1 MDLSTFSISEAEA
14 IELGIAAAIF
24 LGGIV
29 LARVVA
35 AVLRRVVHHY
45 TQASETQLDDD
56 LIAAVRFPLLAFI
69 VVEGTFFALRTL
81 SMLGAHQTTIEN
93 VWVAVSLLLAVMLA
107 QRLLSALL
115 NWYGATIAQR
125 TESDWDEKSLPM
137 IRRILNF
144 VIVMIGG
151 LVILDQL
158 GLSITP
164 LLGGLGIGGIAVA
177 LALQPL
183 LSNVFAS
190 SYMLSDASVRVGDF
204 IEIAGGPS
212 GWIED
217 IGFRATRIRTFDNNI
232 ILIPNS
238 TLAESTVT
246 NFDSAG
252 APVDAAITCGV
263 AYEEDL
269 ERVEAVCMEV
279 LNTIIEEL
287 DEAVGGRDPVFRYQ
301 AFGDSNIDFLLK
313 VRAKSRREVGLVKHA
328 MVKRIHARLNAE
340 GITINYPARRLMLS
354 AEDSDGLERLMSGG
368 GSGTR

>member
-1 MDLSTFSISEAEA
+1 MDLSTFEISEVEVIEA
-14 IELGIAAAIF
+14 CIAAAIF
-24 LGGIV
+24 LGGII
-29 LARVVA
+29 LARIA
-35 AVLRRVVHHY
+35 AAILRRVVHHY
-45 TQASETQLDDD
+45 TRASETQLDDD
-56 LIAAVRFPLLAFI
+56 VIAAVRFPLLTFI
-69 VVEGTFFALRTL
+69 VVEGAFIALRTL
-81 SMLGAHQTTIEN
+81 SVLDAHRSTVEN
-93 VWVAVSLLLAVMLA
+93 VWVSISLVLAVMLA

-115 NWYGATIAQR
+115 SWYGATIALR

-137 IRRILNF
+137 IRRVLNF
-144 VIVMIGG
+144 TIVTVGA

-158 GLSITP
+158 GVSISP

-246 NFDSAG
+246 NFDAAG

-269 ERVEAVCMEV
+269 ERVEAICTEV
-279 LNTIIEEL
+279 LNNIIEEM
-287 DEAVGGRDPVFRYQ
+287 DEAVGGRAPVFRYQ
-301 AFGDSNIDFLLK
+301 SFGDSNIDFLLK
-313 VRAKSRREVGLVKHA
+313 VRANTRRDVGLVKHE
-328 MVKRIHARLNAE
+328 MVKRIHARLTAE
-340 GITINYPARRLMLS
+340 GITINYPARRLIL
-354 AEDSDGLERLMSGG
+354 AGEDSDGLERLMPGG
-368 GSGTR
+368 ERGAS